1 MSWIDE
7 SRSLSD
13 LALCLLLLL
22 VLGQF
27 REGALRV
34 RHELLRGAVLKLA
47 ALVEHEDPV
56 ALDDR
61 VESMRDGKDCGAIEL
76 FADQLL
82 DRLLSD
88 DVDVGGGFVEHNDLV
103 VPQDG
108 PDDADQLA
116 LTDAEVL
123 TLLLDLEV
131 KTLTIVL
138 ILLLLLLFFL
148 LLLLLVF
155 GGV

>member
-1 MSWIDE
+1 
-7 SRSLSD
+7 
-13 LALCLLLLL
+13 
-22 VLGQF
+22 
-27 REGALRV
+27 
-34 RHELLRGAVLKLA
+34 
-47 ALVEHEDPV
+47 
-56 ALDDR
+56 
-61 VESMRDGKDCGAIEL
+61 MRDGKDCGAIEL

-131 KTLTIVL
+131 KTLAIVL